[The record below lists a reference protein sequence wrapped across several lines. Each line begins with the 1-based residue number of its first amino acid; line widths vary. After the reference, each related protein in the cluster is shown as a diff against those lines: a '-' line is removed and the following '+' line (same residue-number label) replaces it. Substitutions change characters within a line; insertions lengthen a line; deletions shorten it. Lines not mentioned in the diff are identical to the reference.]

1 MSKIFCGAE
10 GRDHQKPLLSRVR
23 TTFRSYNVRGLT
35 SEISQS
41 PFACLPAIQVASLE
55 GWVLNTHYYVS
66 VGRQD
71 KQKLKLFPLPMQLAT
86 SERLV
91 QCIGFPVMWT

>member
-10 GRDHQKPLLSRVR
+10 GRDHQKPLLSRMR
-23 TTFRSYNVRGLT
+23 TTFRSYKVRGFTL
-35 SEISQS
+35 EISQS
-41 PFACLPAIQVASLE
+41 PFACLPAIQVVSLE

-71 KQKLKLFPLPMQLAT
+71 KQKLRLFQLPMQLAT

-91 QCIGFPVMWT
+91 QCTAFPVM